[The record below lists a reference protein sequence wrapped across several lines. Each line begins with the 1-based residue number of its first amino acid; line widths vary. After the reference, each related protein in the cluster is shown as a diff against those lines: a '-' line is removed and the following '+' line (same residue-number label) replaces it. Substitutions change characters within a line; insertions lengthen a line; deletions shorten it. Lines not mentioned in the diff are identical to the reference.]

1 MVRLKLALPLAARPP
16 FSQDLG
22 TICSMWLFSKR
33 VFDEGPKIVENSSG
47 YHLLRALDGDQ
58 LTSAE
63 I

>member
-1 MVRLKLALPLAARPP
+1 MVRLKLALPLAVRPSLILEP
-16 FSQDLG
+16 FVVCG
-22 TICSMWLFSKR
+22 YFSKR
-33 VFDEGPKIVENSSG
+33 VFDEDPKIVENSSG

>member
-22 TICSMWLFSKR
+22 AICSMWLFSKR
-33 VFDEGPKIVENSSG
+33 AFNRGPKIVENSSS
-47 YHLLRALDGDQ
+47 YHLLRALDDNQ
-58 LTSAE
+58 LASSE